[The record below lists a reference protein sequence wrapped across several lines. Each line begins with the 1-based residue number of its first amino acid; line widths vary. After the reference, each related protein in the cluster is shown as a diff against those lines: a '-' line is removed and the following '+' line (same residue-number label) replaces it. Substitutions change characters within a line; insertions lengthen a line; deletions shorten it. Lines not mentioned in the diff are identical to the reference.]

1 MSPLAV
7 ADEMSAA
14 IGTHGSA
21 RTRQSTIRTGGLA
34 VDLETR
40 IVSVHEKP
48 VRLTGKEYS
57 IVELLS
63 LRKGTTVTKEMLVG
77 HLYGGMDEPG
87 LKIIDVFVCHLR
99 KKLAQATGGK
109 HYQTLYRDRVGPR
122 VPDARSGPSIR
133 RPIHER
139 RGKFKRFGKSKLRW
153 LRMKSEMIGKV
164 EAAKRATSV
173 ITIAALLA
181 GCATAAQ
188 RQYQAMASNN

>member
-14 IGTHGSA
+14 IGIRGSA

-109 HYQTLYRDRVGPR
+109 HYIETVWGRGYRMRDPGRVSAAPSMKGVENSKGSENPNY
-122 VPDARSGPSIR
+122 DGSG
-133 RPIHER
+133 
-139 RGKFKRFGKSKLRW
+139 
-153 LRMKSEMIGKV
+153 
-164 EAAKRATSV
+164 
-173 ITIAALLA
+173 
-181 GCATAAQ
+181 
-188 RQYQAMASNN
+188 

>member
-14 IGTHGSA
+14 IRIRGSTHN
-21 RTRQSTIRTGGLA
+21 RQSAIRTGDLV
-34 VDLETR
+34 VDFETR
-40 IVSVHEKP
+40 TVSVHEKP

-77 HLYGGMDEPG
+77 HLYGGLDEPG

-109 HYQTLYRDRVGPR
+109 HYIETVRARGYRMRD
-122 VPDARSGPSIR
+122 PDQMPQPSIR
-133 RPIHER
+133 E
-139 RGKFKRFGKSKLRW
+139 G
-153 LRMKSEMIGKV
+153 
-164 EAAKRATSV
+164 
-173 ITIAALLA
+173 
-181 GCATAAQ
+181 Q
-188 RQYQAMASNN
+188 

>member
-21 RTRQSTIRTGGLA
+21 RTRQSTIRTGYLV

-40 IVSVHEKP
+40 SVSVHEKP

-77 HLYGGMDEPG
+77 HLYGGLDEPG

-109 HYQTLYRDRVGPR
+109 HYIETVWGRGYRMRDPGRVSAAPSMKGVENSKGSENPNY
-122 VPDARSGPSIR
+122 DGSG
-133 RPIHER
+133 
-139 RGKFKRFGKSKLRW
+139 
-153 LRMKSEMIGKV
+153 
-164 EAAKRATSV
+164 
-173 ITIAALLA
+173 
-181 GCATAAQ
+181 
-188 RQYQAMASNN
+188 

>member
-1 MSPLAV
+1 MDPLAV
-7 ADEMSAA
+7 ADRTSAA
-14 IGTHGSA
+14 VGSHGSA
-21 RTRQSTIRTGGLA
+21 PNRRSTIRTGDLV
-34 VDLETR
+34 VDFETR
-40 IVSVHEKP
+40 IASVHDKP
-48 VRLTGKEYS
+48 LRLTYKEYS
-57 IVELLS
+57 ILELLS
-63 LRKGTTVTKEMLVG
+63 LRKGITVTKEMLLG
-77 HLYGGMDEPG
+77 HLYGGVDEPG

>member
-1 MSPLAV
+1 MSPLAL

-14 IGTHGSA
+14 IGIRGSA
-21 RTRQSTIRTGGLA
+21 RTRQSTIRTGYLV

-40 IVSVHEKP
+40 SVSVHEKP

-77 HLYGGMDEPG
+77 HLYGGLDEPG

-109 HYQTLYRDRVGPR
+109 HYIETVRARGYRMRD
-122 VPDARSGPSIR
+122 PDQMPQPSIR
-133 RPIHER
+133 E
-139 RGKFKRFGKSKLRW
+139 G
-153 LRMKSEMIGKV
+153 
-164 EAAKRATSV
+164 
-173 ITIAALLA
+173 
-181 GCATAAQ
+181 Q
-188 RQYQAMASNN
+188 

>member
-14 IGTHGSA
+14 IRIRGSTHN
-21 RTRQSTIRTGGLA
+21 RQSAIRTGDLV
-34 VDLETR
+34 VDFETR
-40 IVSVHEKP
+40 TVSVHEKP

-77 HLYGGMDEPG
+77 HLYGGTEEPG

-109 HYQTLYRDRVGPR
+109 HYIETVWGRGYRLRDL
-122 VPDARSGPSIR
+122 AEMPSL
-133 RPIHER
+133 PHP
-139 RGKFKRFGKSKLRW
+139 
-153 LRMKSEMIGKV
+153 
-164 EAAKRATSV
+164 
-173 ITIAALLA
+173 
-181 GCATAAQ
+181 
-188 RQYQAMASNN
+188 